1 VIQGLYNQYVCPP
14 LINWAMQAKLIS
26 KQRKKIIPK
35 AIGRVLEIGI
45 GSGLNFKYY
54 NQSKVSEVFAVEP
67 DSILL
72 NKAKINAQK
81 NNISLN
87 IQNISAEKLPF
98 ENNMFDT
105 IISTY
110 TMCSISNLSMA
121 LTEIKRVIKSN
132 GKLIFSEHGKAPDG
146 NIYRWQKRLNPI
158 QKRIA
163 GGCQLDVNIP
173 IVIENSGFE
182 LSELNSMYIPGPKF
196 LSYHYWG
203 SASLENKND

>member
-1 VIQGLYNQYVCPP
+1 
-14 LINWAMQAKLIS
+14 
-26 KQRKKIIPK
+26 
-35 AIGRVLEIGI
+35 
-45 GSGLNFKYY
+45 
-54 NQSKVSEVFAVEP
+54 
-67 DSILL
+67 
-72 NKAKINAQK
+72 
-81 NNISLN
+81 
-87 IQNISAEKLPF
+87 
-98 ENNMFDT
+98 MFDT

-132 GKLIFSEHGKAPDG
+132 GKLIFSEHGKAPDD

>member
-1 VIQGLYNQYVCPP
+1 VIQGLYNKYVCPH
-14 LINWAMQAKLIS
+14 LINLAMQAKPIT
-26 KQRKKIIPK
+26 KQRKKIIPEAK
-35 AIGRVLEIGI
+35 GRVLEIGI

-54 NQSKVSEVFAVEP
+54 NQLNISEVFAVEP
-67 DSILL
+67 DSTLL
-72 NKAKINAQK
+72 DKAKISAQK

-87 IQNISAEKLPF
+87 IQKISAENLPF

-121 LTEIKRVIKSN
+121 LIEIKRVLKPD
-132 GKLIFSEHGKAPDG
+132 GKLIFSEHGKAPDN
-146 NIYRWQKRLNPI
+146 NIYKWQKRLNPF
-158 QKRIA
+158 QKIIA
-163 GGCQLDVNIP
+163 GGCQLDINIP

-182 LSELNSMYIPGPKF
+182 LSSLQSMYIPGPKF

-203 SASLENKND
+203 SASLGNKND